1 METKD
6 INTAAIAGEHFK
18 NDERF
23 KILKENISNH
33 QENFTRFLLIGI
45 EKLESNK
52 ENNKY
57 SSVLISDDK
66 PGSLLK
72 ALNIFSDLNI
82 NLTKLESRPI
92 LGRPWEYKFYI
103 DFSSDKNDE
112 RIKVLEENLEDVVE
126 DIHFLGTYP
135 IVKL

>member
-1 METKD
+1 MCIRD
-6 INTAAIAGEHFK
+6 
-18 NDERF
+18 R
-23 KILKENISNH
+23 
-33 QENFTRFLLIGI
+33 
-45 EKLESNK
+45 
-52 ENNKY
+52 
-57 SSVLISDDK
+57 

-72 ALNIFSDLNI
+72 ALQEFASLNL

>member
-1 METKD
+1 M
-6 INTAAIAGEHFK
+6 
-18 NDERF
+18 
-23 KILKENISNH
+23 
-33 QENFTRFLLIGI
+33 
-45 EKLESNK
+45 ESNK

-57 SSVLISDDK
+57 SSVLVSDDK

-103 DFSSDKNDE
+103 DYELQNVKTQTDLIDG
-112 RIKVLEENLEDVVE
+112 IKKVSKEF
-126 DIHFLGTYP
+126 IILGHYP
-135 IVKL
+135 KANP

>member
-1 METKD
+1 
-6 INTAAIAGEHFK
+6 
-18 NDERF
+18 
-23 KILKENISNH
+23 
-33 QENFTRFLLIGI
+33 
-45 EKLESNK
+45 LESNK

-103 DFSSDKNDE
+103 DYELQNVKTQMVLIDG
-112 RIKVLEENLEDVVE
+112 IKKVSKEF
-126 DIHFLGTYP
+126 IILGHYP
-135 IVKL
+135 KANP

>member
-1 METKD
+1 MHREEMEYD
-6 INTAAIAGEHFK
+6 VVIVGGGPSGLATAIKFAQ
-18 NDERF
+18 
-23 KILKENISNH
+23 L
-33 QENFTRFLLIGI
+33 
-45 EKLESNK
+45 NK

-103 DFSSDKNDE
+103 DYELQNVKTQMELIDG
-112 RIKVLEENLEDVVE
+112 IKKVSKEF
-126 DIHFLGTYP
+126 IILGHYP
-135 IVKL
+135 KANP

>member
-1 METKD
+1 MK
-6 INTAAIAGEHFK
+6 
-18 NDERF
+18 
-23 KILKENISNH
+23 
-33 QENFTRFLLIGI
+33 
-45 EKLESNK
+45 KLESNK

-103 DFSSDKNDE
+103 DYELQNVKTQMELIDGIKKFQKN
-112 RIKVLEENLEDVVE
+112 LL
-126 DIHFLGTYP
+126 F
-135 IVKL
+135 